1 MKCTK
6 IMLAGFVTFSMAV
19 FAMPTPEQTKKVESL
34 VVDLMRDDQAALKSG
49 KKTRVEV
56 AESAMSLADQ
66 AESEAAKLLLMKGA
80 FNLYVRAGEFDRA
93 IETLQSLQT
102 AIPDI
107 PPANMANIIETSLRA
122 VPRKNGGQLYRLL
135 DETKT
140 RMRYTNEAASLEKAV
155 KKTPADRTL
164 RLRLAEHYA
173 YLGKW
178 DFALENF
185 AEAGGKV
192 SVIAKSERDGEEATE
207 KIADFWWDYPTGK
220 AEELAKGFR
229 SHAAKL
235 YEDAIAA
242 GAIKGLNKVQAE
254 RRIEEAKGYG
264 ENIFE
269 AAETKDGLYCIVD
282 LSGGA
287 TAKHYP
293 VSYLNDIPKGGWTDE
308 YKTTKLVLRHVAPG
322 SFEYL
327 PGKKY
332 RVNKSYYLGVFE
344 VTSKQ
349 YELVCGGDGT
359 GGMKPRSVV
368 SYIDLRGAELGLTWP
383 KSNAVDAESF
393 IGKIRRR
400 TGLEFDLPTEV
411 QWEYAC
417 RAGTKSKFNN
427 GSDNDE
433 DLKSLGACGTDKCE
447 IVGSFKPNRWGLY
460 DMHGNVWEWCL
471 DCAPDSWVTDW
482 TKDPKEREIDPMGNE
497 TGPKRYVRGG
507 GFGKTWKGQRCASF
521 MRYAVKPHD
530 RHGDGGF
537 RLCLGS
543 VSKNQKHTIL
553 KDSKKYCVI
562 DISKGSKASRYSVTY
577 MAEEPKG
584 GWTDEYKGTK
594 LVLRKIPAGT
604 ILIEG
609 QKKEFEKEFYAGVFE
624 VTQKQ
629 LELVTGKT
637 SWEKNHVMYGFNRPA
652 VNVDFEMIRGKG
664 KGASVDNDSFIG
676 LLRKRTGLNIDLPT
690 VSEWIYFGRAGSES
704 PFNNGGSTEDD
715 LKMLGRYKGNKN
727 DGKGGYADGP
737 SAVGMYIPN
746 TWGIYDIHGGVSE
759 WCLDN
764 GIEAPIRNPKWGED
778 KVVEKQRVVMGG
790 HWDSNFSKNQ
800 YSGWV
805 WPLDAKKWHMGFRIV
820 AK

>member
-1 MKCTK
+1 
-6 IMLAGFVTFSMAV
+6 MLAGFVTFSMAV

-107 PPANMANIIETSLRA
+107 PPANMASIIESSLRS

-140 RMRYTNEAASLEKAV
+140 LIRYTNEAASLEKSV
-155 KKTPADRTL
+155 KKTPAYRTL

-178 DFALENF
+178 DLALENF
-185 AEAGGKV
+185 AAAGGTV
-192 SVIAKSERDGEEATE
+192 GTIAKSEREGEAVTE
-207 KIADFWWDYPTGK
+207 KIANFWWDYPTGK
-220 AEELAKGFR
+220 AEELVTCFHA
-229 SHAAKL
+229 HAAML
-235 YEDAIAA
+235 YKDAIAA
-242 GAIKGLNKVQAE
+242 GKITGLNKVQAE
-254 RRIEEAKGYG
+254 RRIG
-264 ENIFE
+264 EVKECGESVF
-269 AAETKDGLYCIVD
+269 AATSAGK
-282 LSGGA
+282 
-287 TAKHYP
+287 
-293 VSYLNDIPKGGWTDE
+293 ND
-308 YKTTKLVLRHVAPG
+308 
-322 SFEYL
+322 S
-327 PGKKY
+327 
-332 RVNKSYYLGVFE
+332 
-344 VTSKQ
+344 
-349 YELVCGGDGT
+349 
-359 GGMKPRSVV
+359 M
-368 SYIDLRGAELGLTWP
+368 
-383 KSNAVDAESF
+383 
-393 IGKIRRR
+393 
-400 TGLEFDLPTEV
+400 
-411 QWEYAC
+411 
-417 RAGTKSKFNN
+417 
-427 GSDNDE
+427 
-433 DLKSLGACGTDKCE
+433 
-447 IVGSFKPNRWGLY
+447 
-460 DMHGNVWEWCL
+460 
-471 DCAPDSWVTDW
+471 
-482 TKDPKEREIDPMGNE
+482 DP
-497 TGPKRYVRGG
+497 
-507 GFGKTWKGQRCASF
+507 
-521 MRYAVKPHD
+521 
-530 RHGDGGF
+530 
-537 RLCLGS
+537 
-543 VSKNQKHTIL
+543 
-553 KDSKKYCVI
+553 KKYCVI

-629 LELVTGKT
+629 LELVTGKA

-778 KVVEKQRVVMGG
+778 KVVEKQRVVMGAIG
-790 HWDSNFSKNQ
+790 IATSQKISIRVGFGRWMLKSGTWVSALLPSNLYLERKLPRSLWARRFLLPN
-800 YSGWV
+800 GNW
-805 WPLDAKKWHMGFRIV
+805 AKCLTNENPKV
-820 AK
+820 EL